1 MKSNRTVWPA
11 VFAVAAI
18 LPAVAAAGDAT
29 TDSARVSIPKDPVA
43 SGRPASDEIL
53 LDDID
58 IQGEAEKPSVIIL
71 PKRVEPDVPKSE
83 PERSFG
89 EEVRKAAI
97 GDADHADRAIGVLEP
112 VKSIKKAVEKNRQ

>member
-1 MKSNRTVWPA
+1 MKKYRAVWTV
-11 VFAVAAI
+11 VFAAAAV
-18 LPAVAAAGDAT
+18 LPAVGAT
-29 TDSARVSIPKDPVA
+29 GGATIDSAGVSIRKDPVS

-71 PKRVEPDVPKSE
+71 PKRVEPDVPRSE

-112 VKSIKKAVEKNRQ
+112 VKSIKKTVEKNRQ